1 MDQEEYE
8 KRYEG
13 LVSRYEKAK
22 DRLEK
27 VEEQR
32 QGRQVKRKGLET
44 FISVLLKKDII
55 ISDFDEALWHAV
67 IGKVIVRNEDD
78 VKFIFKD
85 ETVVKA

>member
-1 MDQEEYE
+1 MDQEKYE

-27 VEEQR
+27 VEEQC
-32 QGRQVKRKGLET
+32 QGRHVKQKKLEI
-44 FISVLLKKDII
+44 FISVLLKKDMI
-55 ISDFDEALWHAV
+55 ISEFDEALWHAV
-67 IGKVIVRNEDD
+67 IDKVIVRNEDD

-85 ETVVKA
+85 ETVIRV